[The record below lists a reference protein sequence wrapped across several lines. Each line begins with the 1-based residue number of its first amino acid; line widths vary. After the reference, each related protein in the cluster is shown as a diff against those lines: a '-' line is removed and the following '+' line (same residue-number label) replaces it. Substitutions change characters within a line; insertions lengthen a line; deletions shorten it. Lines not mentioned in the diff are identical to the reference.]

1 MLGEQ
6 KFPKLSAQS
15 QKEKVGDQELPKRDN
30 TFLKWKEDCL
40 ENKLL

>member
-6 KFPKLSAQS
+6 EFPKLSAQS
-15 QKEKVGDQELPKRDN
+15 QEKVGDQELPKRDN